1 MAFLIRQI
9 ESVHRYEINFDD
21 FKKLIIYEYFP
32 QNSSA
37 SINSTELGANNF
49 ATLRTTSIVTR
60 QLKEHARDNQL
71 QEQMS
76 GYKRMRRQ
84 HQKAIMQLEDKC
96 RQEFEEQQQKL
107 DKEYDALLQQF
118 KKDLEK
124 QITKQQQEL
133 EKKVEM
139 FQYTKLK
146 IYLFFFEF

>member
-1 MAFLIRQI
+1 M
-9 ESVHRYEINFDD
+9 
-21 FKKLIIYEYFP
+21 
-32 QNSSA
+32 
-37 SINSTELGANNF
+37 GANNF

-96 RQEFEEQQQKL
+96 RQEFEEQQQRL

-133 EKKVEM
+133 DKKVRIA
-139 FQYTKLK
+139 FLCAK
-146 IYLFFFEF
+146 I